1 MGGYGVYIWPAYGVA
16 AVVMLGLLAASI
28 RASRVNTRAL
38 VELEASGR
46 GRRRARRST
55 RETEDTGDDPQTS

>member
-38 VELEASGR
+38 VELESSGR
-46 GRRRARRST
+46 GRRRARRPA
-55 RETEDTGDDPQTS
+55 RETEDSDDDPQAS